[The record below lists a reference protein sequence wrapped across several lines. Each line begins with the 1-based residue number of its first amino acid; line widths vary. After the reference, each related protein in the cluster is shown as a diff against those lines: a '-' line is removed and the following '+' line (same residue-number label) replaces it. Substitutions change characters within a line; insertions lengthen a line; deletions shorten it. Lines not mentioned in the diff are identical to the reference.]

1 MIDASREDDT
11 RRGKSRESLSLAA
24 TPIVGS
30 PDGFS
35 MKLTPPASR
44 ERELSREVDTLAHN
58 FSQTVP

>member
-35 MKLTPPASR
+35 MKHTPPAS
-44 ERELSREVDTLAHN
+44 RELSREVDTLAHN